1 MKAAIVGCGN
11 IAAVHAKSISLLEG
25 VELAAAAD
33 IRRDRAEKYEREYG
47 CHAYDSLESMLEAER
62 PDVLHICTPHY
73 LHVPMAQYALQ
84 RGIHVFCEKPP
95 VISEEQ
101 LSCLEKAVAEGP
113 GRAGFCFQ
121 NRYNPSILYVKELLA
136 SGKAGKVKGARG
148 IVTWHRDAAYY
159 TESGW
164 RGKLE
169 TEGGGALI
177 NQSIHTMDLL
187 GVLLGKPVSVEAQT
201 ANHHLPGVIEVED
214 TMEAYI
220 RYENAAACFYATT
233 AYTEDAPPLIE
244 ISCENVV
251 IRIEDLDVT
260 LFWRDDSGEHGRIEH
275 PEIARKKALGK
286 SYWGTGHLDCISDF
300 YRCLKTGGRFAQ
312 DLDGVR
318 DTVRLMLGAYE
329 SAGCAGKEIRLKL

>member
-25 VELAAAAD
+25 VTLTAAAD
-33 IRRDRAEKYEREYG
+33 IKREQAEQYEKEYG
-47 CHAYDSLESMLEAER
+47 CRAYDSLENMLEAER

-73 LHVPMAQYALQ
+73 LHVPMALDALK

-101 LSCLEKAVAEGP
+101 LDCLEKAVAEGP
-113 GRAGFCFQ
+113 GRVGFCFQ
-121 NRYNPSILYVKELLA
+121 NRYNPSILYVKELLC
-136 SGKAGKVKGARG
+136 SGKAGRVKGARG

-159 TESGW
+159 TQSGW

-187 GVLLGKPVSVEAQT
+187 GVLLGKPMSVEAQT

-214 TMEAYI
+214 MMEAYI

-233 AYTEDAPPLIE
+233 AYTEDSPPLIE
-244 ISCENVV
+244 ISCENVI

-260 LFWRDDSGEHGRIEH
+260 LFWKDGRGENAGVER

-300 YRCLKTGGRFAQ
+300 YRCLKTGERFAQ

-318 DTVRLMLGAYE
+318 DTARLMLAAYE
-329 SAGCAGKEIRLKL
+329 SAKCEGKEIRINA

>member
-136 SGKAGKVKGARG
+136 SGKAGKIKGARG

-159 TESGW
+159 TQSGW

-177 NQSIHTMDLL
+177 NQS
-187 GVLLGKPVSVEAQT
+187 
-201 ANHHLPGVIEVED
+201 
-214 TMEAYI
+214 
-220 RYENAAACFYATT
+220 
-233 AYTEDAPPLIE
+233 
-244 ISCENVV
+244 
-251 IRIEDLDVT
+251 
-260 LFWRDDSGEHGRIEH
+260 
-275 PEIARKKALGK
+275 AR
-286 SYWGTGHLDCISDF
+286 
-300 YRCLKTGGRFAQ
+300 
-312 DLDGVR
+312 
-318 DTVRLMLGAYE
+318 
-329 SAGCAGKEIRLKL
+329 

>member
-136 SGKAGKVKGARG
+136 SGKAGKIKGARG

-159 TESGW
+159 TQSGW

-201 ANHHLPGVIEVED
+201 ANHHLPGIIEVED
-214 TMEAYI
+214 MMEAYI
-220 RYENAAACFYATT
+220 RYENAEACFYATT

-244 ISCENVV
+244 LSCEKGIV
-251 IRIEDLDVT
+251 RMEDPEVT
-260 LFWRDDSGEHGRIEH
+260 IIWPDGRREH
-275 PEIARKKALGK
+275 PETVRKQALGK
-286 SYWGTGHLDCISDF
+286 SYWGSGHLDCIADF
-300 YRCLKTGGRFAQ
+300 YRCLRTGERFAQ
-312 DLDGVR
+312 ELDGVR
-318 DTVRLMLGAYE
+318 DTVRLMLAAYR
-329 SAGCAGKEIRLKL
+329 SAAKGGNRETL